1 MTVTSRHAALMDADG
16 FWRQFVVAFYFD
28 TPGDMLVGTLQ
39 KHWADGPRD
48 DMVPHIR
55 VQTDD
60 GRSFE
65 VTVSQERLK
74 AELVKAAPAVGDRLR
89 ITYTGEAEKA
99 APGMNKAKLFTVEV
113 RRTRSGST
121 SGSETNPSTHRYDP
135 ATGERIDPPTAD
147 PTADR
152 GAAVD
157 GPGPDQRTAPMTQLV
172 DGPTPPAS
180 TAAAVV
186 PGPGPDEP
194 PNYVD
199 PDGRVHVPDERPD
212 ITAVKARIEALAP
225 LEKTAFL
232 GWLDKAKLDTA
243 NPSAAKVRT
252 INAELDRRAAQPSAA
267 R

>member
-1 MTVTSRHAALMDADG
+1 MTATSRHADLMDADG

-28 TPGDMLVGTLQ
+28 TPGDVLVGTLR

-60 GRSFE
+60 GRIFE

-74 AELVKAAPAVGDRLR
+74 AELVKASPAVGDRLR

-99 APGMNKAKLFTVEV
+99 APGMSKAKLFTVEV
-113 RRTRSGST
+113 RRARPAASG
-121 SGSETNPSTHRYDP
+121 GAETHRYDP
-135 ATGERIDPPTAD
+135 ATGERVDPHPTAE
-147 PTADR
+147 R
-152 GAAVD
+152 GSAVD
-157 GPGPDQRTAPMTQLV
+157 APGPDQQTAPEAPTV

-180 TAAAVV
+180 TSGAAVL
-186 PGPGPDEP
+186 GPGPDEP
-194 PNYVD
+194 GYVD

-212 ITAVKARIEALAP
+212 VTAVKARIEALAP

-232 GWLDKAKLDTA
+232 GWLDKAKLDTT
-243 NPSAAKVRT
+243 NPSPAKVRT
-252 INAELDRRAAQPSAA
+252 INAELDRRAAQPSPPAQ